1 MIRIVVALAMLA
13 ALGRG
18 ANAEASAAPAVP
30 RLKELVT
37 VTSEVVRIGDL
48 VENAGAAADI
58 PVFRAPDLGQTGTVQ
73 VARIAEALRPH
84 AMEGLDTGGLTEV
97 VVTRLSRAITGA
109 EIVERI
115 ARAFAGQFGF
125 GEAPN
130 LSVILDR
137 NVHVMHV
144 EASTATDLTVA
155 RMNIDPR
162 SGRFDVAFE
171 LTGSAVAR
179 RMPLRFTG
187 TVTETVE
194 TATLARS
201 VRAGEVIKASD
212 VLMER
217 RRKSEINGEGLSAD
231 QAVGLAAKRP
241 LRGGQVVRPADLMK
255 PQVVQRNEAVTIVYK
270 VPGVVLTVRGK
281 ALEVGSVG
289 DIIGVLNVQSN
300 RTIQG
305 TVTGP
310 GRIAIAGTAPLV
322 AAAVAPARDDP
333 ERHRIQ

>member
-1 MIRIVVALAMLA
+1 MIRIIIALAMVA

-18 ANAEASAAPAVP
+18 ASAEASAAPAVP

-37 VTSEVVRIGDL
+37 VTSEIVRIGDL
-48 VENAGAAADI
+48 VENAGAATDI

-73 VARIAEALRPH
+73 VARIAQALRPH
-84 AMEGLDTGGLTEV
+84 ALEGLDTGGLTEV
-97 VVTRLSRAITGA
+97 VVTRLSRAITRA

-137 NVHVMHV
+137 NVDVMHV
-144 EASTATDLTVA
+144 EASAAADLTVA

-171 LTGSAVAR
+171 LPGSAVAR

-187 TVTETVE
+187 TMTETVE

-201 VRAGEVIKASD
+201 VRVGEVIKASD

-217 RRKSEINGEGLSAD
+217 RRKSEVNGEGLSAD

-241 LRGGQVVRPADLMK
+241 LRGGQVVRPVDLMK
-255 PQVVQRNEAVTIVYK
+255 PQVVQRNEAVTIDYN
-270 VPGVVLTVRGK
+270 VPGVRLTVRGK
-281 ALEVGSVG
+281 ALEAGSVG
-289 DIIGVLNVQSN
+289 DIIGVLNAQSN
-300 RTIQG
+300 RKIQG

-310 GRIAIAGTAPLV
+310 GRITIAATAPLL
-322 AAAVAPARDDP
+322 AAAVAPAGDDP
-333 ERHRIQ
+333 KRHRIQ

>member
-18 ANAEASAAPAVP
+18 ANAEASASPAVP

-37 VTSEVVRIGDL
+37 VTSEIVRIGDL

-84 AMEGLDTGGLTEV
+84 ALEGLDTGGLIEV

-125 GEAPN
+125 GEASN

-144 EASTATDLTVA
+144 EASTAADLTVA
-155 RMNIDPR
+155 RMNIEPR

-217 RRKSEINGEGLSAD
+217 RRKSEVNGEGLSAD

-255 PQVVQRNEAVTIVYK
+255 PQVVQRNEAVTIVYN
-270 VPGVVLTVRGK
+270 VPGVLLTVRGK

-310 GRIAIAGTAPLV
+310 GRIAIAATVPLV